1 MKMFDR
7 NARIVDARSYEYE
20 LSEKMKDA
28 NDEIEKHYAE
38 SGKDSTYY
46 VLLGKWKGLNDAL
59 TLLESYING
68 GRL

>member
-1 MKMFDR
+1 MKKFDR

-20 LSEKMKDA
+20 LSEKTKDA

-46 VLLGKWKGLNDAL
+46 LLLGKWHGLNNAL
-59 TLLESYING
+59 VLLESYING
-68 GRL
+68 GKL